1 MKTTDPN
8 SNKNPEVI
16 SKRSLSFSNDDSVEI
31 TISPNGGACF
41 GVVRAIKLG
50 QQAATKGKDSNNPV
64 FSFGAIVHNPKTI
77 RELEAQGVKTV
88 EDQTE
93 VTGGTVILRSH
104 GVKQEIE
111 KDFKTRGV
119 QVVDATCPLVK
130 KPQKIAASLGNKGY
144 YLVLVGDSNH
154 PEVKGVVSYFAKD
167 NYLVTYKIEDLE
179 KIPADVSK
187 VGIVAQTTIEVKVLD
202 KIVEACRKRFSEVAV
217 YNTICDATSI
227 RQEEAEILA
236 KGADV
241 LVVVGGKNSSNTNK
255 LVKICKQYQP
265 DTYLI
270 EEMNE
275 LNLQWFLGKR
285 KIGVTGGAST
295 PQDYVDDV
303 GQKIAD
309 LLNGSQGTPTLNS

>member
-1 MKTTDPN
+1 MTLETR
-8 SNKNPEVI
+8 KNEELVKVA
-16 SKRSLSFSNDDSVEI
+16 SKRSLGFSDDDSVEI
-31 TISPNGGACF
+31 TIAPNGGACF

-50 QQAATKGKDSNNPV
+50 QQAASKGKSASAPV

-88 EDQTE
+88 EDQTQ

-104 GVKQEIE
+104 GVRQEIE

-130 KPQKIAASLGNKGY
+130 KPQKIAASLGSKGY
-144 YLVLVGDSNH
+144 FLILVGDANH
-154 PEVKGVVSYFAKD
+154 PEVKGVLSYFGTD
-167 NYLVTYKIEDLE
+167 QYLVTYKLE
-179 KIPADVSK
+179 ELENIPSHVTR
-187 VGIVAQTTIEVKVLD
+187 VGIVAQTTIEVKVLNT
-202 KIVEACRKRFSEVAV
+202 IVEHCQKKFKEVAV

-227 RQEEAEILA
+227 RQEEAEVLA
-236 KGADV
+236 KQADV

-265 DTYLI
+265 NTYLI
-270 EEMNE
+270 EEINE
-275 LNLQWFLGKR
+275 LDLKWFKGMK

-295 PQDYVDDV
+295 PQDYVDNV
-303 GQKIAD
+303 GARIAEI
-309 LLNGSQGTPTLNS
+309 LSVTC

>member
-1 MKTTDPN
+1 MTPTDPN
-8 SNKNPEVI
+8 AEQTQEVT
-16 SKRSLSFSNDDSVEI
+16 SKRSLSFTNDDSIEI

-50 QQAATKGKDSNNPV
+50 QQAAIKGKDLSAPV

-77 RELEAQGVKTV
+77 RELEAQGVRTV
-88 EDQTE
+88 EDQQQ

-104 GVKQEIE
+104 GVKQDIE
-111 KDFKTRGV
+111 KDFKNRGI

-130 KPQKIAASLGNKGY
+130 KPQKIAASLGSKGY

-154 PEVKGVVSYFAKD
+154 PEVKGVVSYFGKET
-167 NYLVTYKIEDLE
+167 YLVTYKVEDLD
-179 KIPADVSK
+179 KIPKEVTK
-187 VGIVAQTTIEVKVLD
+187 VGIVAQTTIEVKVLNL
-202 KIVEACRKRFSEVAV
+202 IVEACRKRFSEVAV

-270 EEMNE
+270 EELNE
-275 LNLQWFLGKR
+275 LDPVWFQGKR

-303 GQKIAD
+303 GQRIAD
-309 LLNGSQGTPTLNS
+309 LLNQSLHS

>member
-1 MKTTDPN
+1 MTLETR
-8 SNKNPEVI
+8 KNEELDKVA
-16 SKRSLSFSNDDSVEI
+16 SKRSLGFSDDDSVEI
-31 TISPNGGACF
+31 TIAPNGGACF

-50 QQAATKGKDSNNPV
+50 QQAASKGKSASAPV

-88 EDQTE
+88 EDQTQ

-104 GVKQEIE
+104 GVRQEIE

-130 KPQKIAASLGNKGY
+130 KPQKIAASLGSKGY
-144 YLVLVGDSNH
+144 FLILVGDANH
-154 PEVKGVVSYFAKD
+154 PEVKGVLSYFGTD
-167 NYLVTYKIEDLE
+167 QYLVTYKLE
-179 KIPADVSK
+179 ELENIPSHVTR
-187 VGIVAQTTIEVKVLD
+187 VGIVAQTTIEVKVLNT
-202 KIVEACRKRFSEVAV
+202 IVEHCQKKFKEVAV

-227 RQEEAEILA
+227 RQEEAEVLA
-236 KGADV
+236 KQADV

-265 DTYLI
+265 NTYLI
-270 EEMNE
+270 EEINE
-275 LNLQWFLGKR
+275 LDLKWFKGMK

-295 PQDYVDDV
+295 PQDYVDNV
-303 GQKIAD
+303 GARIAEI
-309 LLNGSQGTPTLNS
+309 LSVTC